1 LEEPLKLL
9 PISSD
14 VVVVL
19 LAVSPPKKTALMESR
34 LPWRREAFYQQ
45 KAHISR
51 ALWQRYT
58 KTLTGIAS
66 ANPDTRYVRDAI
78 FLPHP
83 VDRSNDASLADIEC
97 ITRHRNCTHA
107 RMIGFQNFMH
117 CNKCRFQNK
126 TNRSQ
131 SFFCTETNH
140 ERFCKSH
147 SHHGRKLHSLP
158 TQKKQKQNKT
168 KPEENKT
175 FPKDNLREDSET
187 LAINSIPGPQKKRK
201 KRDSSRAYYFSLLPH
216 V

>member
-1 LEEPLKLL
+1 
-9 PISSD
+9 
-14 VVVVL
+14 VVVVVAL
-19 LAVSPPKKTALMESR
+19 LAVSPPKKTALMEPR
-34 LPWRREAFYQQ
+34 LPWRQEAFYQQ

-66 ANPDTRYVRDAI
+66 GNPDTRYVRDAI

-126 TNRSQ
+126 TNRSR

-140 ERFCKSH
+140 ERFLQKPFSP
-147 SHHGRKLHSLP
+147 R
-158 TQKKQKQNKT
+158 TQMKNKT

-187 LAINSIPGPQKKRK
+187 LAINSIPDPKKKGENLQELTIFLYYHLYEK
-201 KRDSSRAYYFSLLPH
+201 KFHKNSIGTHCNREIEPC
-216 V
+216 VK

>member
-1 LEEPLKLL
+1 MTKNKSPLEEPLKLL
-9 PISSD
+9 PISSA
-14 VVVVL
+14 VVVAVL
-19 LAVSPPKKTALMESR
+19 LAVSPPKKTALMEPR
-34 LPWRREAFYQQ
+34 LPCRQEAFYQQ

-66 ANPDTRYVRDAI
+66 GNPDTRYVRDAI

-126 TNRSQ
+126 ANRSR
-131 SFFCTETNH
+131 SFSAQRQIMNV
-140 ERFCKSH
+140 FCKSH

-158 TQKKQKQNKT
+158 THHKNNKKKQNQRKT
-168 KPEENKT
+168 KLSRKT
-175 FPKDNLREDSET
+175 T
-187 LAINSIPGPQKKRK
+187 
-201 KRDSSRAYYFSLLPH
+201 
-216 V
+216 